1 MDLLKQLES
10 KLQVLVQ
17 QRNQFRD
24 EAAALK
30 AAHSTH
36 DEELHGLRRRL
47 EDLQTEFAALQR
59 DRDAVKKQV
68 ESILK
73 MVEGLE

>member
-30 AAHSTH
+30 ADRGVN
-36 DEELHGLRRRL
+36 DEELQGLRRRL
-47 EDLQTEFAALQR
+47 EDLQAEHSTMLRER
-59 DRDAVKKQV
+59 ESVKKQV
-68 ESILK
+68 ESILQ

>member
-24 EAAALK
+24 EAVALK
-30 AAHSTH
+30 ADRGTS
-36 DEELHGLRRRL
+36 DEELQLLRRRL
-47 EDLQTEFAALQR
+47 EDLQTEHATMVR
-59 DRDAVKKQV
+59 ERESVKIQV
-68 ESILK
+68 ESILQ